1 MDEQPLQQAIM
12 DAINSVMSPK
22 EQIIQEIAET
32 ALLQFRPQG
41 EKSLEEIKNRIEELN
56 AEFEMLFEQTDTGEE
71 LEQRFAEIN
80 RELAMLKVQREKIAA
95 KLRNNQDAQSK
106 VRIMTDAAMQ
116 MEHRLTQWDEEMI
129 RQLVHTVKVVAKDCI
144 RVYLTDGTEVEQ
156 AVAEK

>member
-144 RVYLTDGTEVEQ
+144 RVYLTDGTEIQ
-156 AVAEK
+156 QTIAEK